1 MFDRFLTLGWR
12 TLSHF
17 IKYVSRNLDR
27 TPKSVRSA
35 TSTRRLIQKLEFSL
49 LRVVFLER
57 IVLLDPAAY
66 AKEDG
71 GGHDRVIRRLSR
83 PMAIIGEIYERSA

>member
-66 AKEDG
+66 AAIGRPVYSFFAFHSCEFSK
-71 GGHDRVIRRLSR
+71 RVGDSQ
-83 PMAIIGEIYERSA
+83 